1 MKRRILAI
9 ALSACALGGGAAP
22 AHAGVTRPVDQRS
35 SVKPLF
41 ELSSPAHSSQ
51 NWSFATDEQLKE
63 KWDAAVRMGF
73 FSPVIEQIY
82 GLKIGDV
89 TWQEPQ
95 AANEGTFEAKPT
107 ANDVL
112 GSSLKWDVARGNQL
126 GTALNWWIALGVIG
140 TVLTVG
146 VAALLGGASDQVQG
160 L

>member
-1 MKRRILAI
+1 MKRRILGI
-9 ALSACALGGGAAP
+9 ALSACALGCVAAP
-22 AHAGVTRPVDQRS
+22 AHAGIARPVDQRS

-89 TWQEPQ
+89 TW
-95 AANEGTFEAKPT
+95 
-107 ANDVL
+107 
-112 GSSLKWDVARGNQL
+112 
-126 GTALNWWIALGVIG
+126 
-140 TVLTVG
+140 
-146 VAALLGGASDQVQG
+146 
-160 L
+160 